1 MITAILLV
9 LKKIFFPLFSLF
21 VLFTLSDYFIDSEP
35 PYKDYDT
42 EFIKASD
49 LFYKGIETDCLS
61 VNKKSIE
68 YRLAD
73 AKTKNKLN
81 LICKDSETTPF
92 MSIYNNLLNNLFSF
106 VLCFC
111 FMGFIFGLKLK
122 LICNK
127 ALLNDALVTYILKV
141 LLTICVVVLIWSFTQ
156 RYFVRPE
163 LDELL
168 VIICLYLCGAIIGF
182 LRA

>member
-1 MITAILLV
+1 MLNRHFLYFCLCSYVHKLIAHIILDSAHIRP
-9 LKKIFFPLFSLF
+9 KIH
-21 VLFTLSDYFIDSEP
+21 
-35 PYKDYDT
+35 
-42 EFIKASD
+42 
-49 LFYKGIETDCLS
+49 
-61 VNKKSIE
+61 
-68 YRLAD
+68 
-73 AKTKNKLN
+73 N
-81 LICKDSETTPF
+81 LI
-92 MSIYNNLLNNLFSF
+92 NNLFSF

-141 LLTICVVVLIWSFTQ
+141 LLTTCVVVLIWSFTQ

-168 VIICLYLCGAIIGF
+168 VIICLYLCGTIMAF
-182 LRA
+182 